1 MRSLGIVRKVDHLGR
16 IVIPKE
22 LRTSLHLTKGV
33 PMEIF
38 VEEDKVILRK
48 YEVDEACVI
57 TGEITPN
64 NFKLSN
70 GMYVSPNGAKQLQR
84 EIEKN
89 LHNS

>member
-48 YEVDEACVI
+48 YEVDEACVL
-57 TGEITPN
+57 TGEITPD
-64 NFKLSN
+64 NFELSN
-70 GMYVSPNGAKQLQR
+70 GMYLSPRGAQMLMD
-84 EIEKN
+84 EIKEKT
-89 LHNS
+89 SK

>member
-22 LRTSLHLTKGV
+22 LRTSLRLTKGV

-38 VEEDKVILRK
+38 VDGDKVILRK

-57 TGEITPN
+57 TGEITPD
-64 NFKLSN
+64 NFQLSN
-70 GMYVSPNGAKQLQR
+70 GMYVSPKGAQLLLD
-84 EIEKN
+84 EIQKHEKE
-89 LHNS
+89 